1 MNPMIKTLLIED
13 NRSLAETIITYL
25 ELENIDCDYA
35 ETGSQGLEFGLTH
48 PYDVILLDINLPSL
62 SGLKVCE
69 QLRAQGADV
78 SVLMLT
84 AGGTIEEKLA
94 GFDAGT
100 DDYLVKPFE
109 MSELIARVKTLA
121 KRRSGESKC
130 LEIGPVSLNLS
141 LKSASRDGH
150 AINLSPTCWKILEL
164 LMRES
169 PNVVSRQKIEASIWG
184 DDVLPETNALKVH
197 LYNLRQKVDKP
208 FGNNLIHTITPHGF
222 AFRHDE

>member
-13 NRSLAETIITYL
+13 NRSLAETIIAYL
-25 ELENIDCDYA
+25 ALENIDCDYA

-69 QLRAQGADV
+69 QLRAQGSDV

-121 KRRSGESKC
+121 KRRSGESQC

-169 PNVVSRQKIEASIWG
+169 PKVVSRQKIEASIWG

-222 AFRHDE
+222 AFRNDE